1 MCPQKITPMP
11 LTSRISPALSKQSPF
26 KNWDP
31 VNPPFFENSNPPK
44 HKGAGAHYRW
54 NFSNRSHLGTIKQ
67 NLNDSF
73 INRVNQP
80 RITEHHLKIKTNNL
94 NWRNKTSGKCHKNNY
109 WKKNSTTI
117 NTTVQQYTKEQKRE
131 FWVVIRTALSK
142 IQSNKGETKNAKKNI
157 EETWNDKL

>member
-1 MCPQKITPMP
+1 MANVT
-11 LTSRISPALSKQSPF
+11 
-26 KNWDP
+26 
-31 VNPPFFENSNPPK
+31 
-44 HKGAGAHYRW
+44 
-54 NFSNRSHLGTIKQ
+54 
-67 NLNDSF
+67 
-73 INRVNQP
+73 
-80 RITEHHLKIKTNNL
+80 
-94 NWRNKTSGKCHKNNY
+94 KNNY